1 MATNFHDVSNTP
13 HFQSLLSEDLNRIS
27 LVYFWA
33 PWAEPC
39 KQMTEVVA
47 ELSRKYPAYLFLRVD
62 AEEQEEI
69 AESFDI
75 ESVPGFILLR
85 GHLLLGR
92 IEGADAVS
100 LTQLLAKHASN
111 SSYRPLSQTDQRPA
125 EAPSGLPSAS
135 QEAET
140 VSTEELEKRLR
151 TLMNQS
157 RVVLFMKGS
166 PDAPRCG
173 FSRKIVGILQDR
185 EIRFT
190 HFDILTD
197 EGVRQGLK
205 KLNDWPTFPQLIIN
219 GELVGGLDIVEEMIE
234 TGELQEL
241 LQ

>member
-1 MATNFHDVSNTP
+1 
-13 HFQSLLSEDLNRIS
+13 
-27 LVYFWA
+27 
-33 PWAEPC
+33 
-39 KQMTEVVA
+39 
-47 ELSRKYPAYLFLRVD
+47 
-62 AEEQEEI
+62 
-69 AESFDI
+69 
-75 ESVPGFILLR
+75 
-85 GHLLLGR
+85 LLLGR

-125 EAPSGLPSAS
+125 KAPSSLPSAS

-166 PDAPRCG
+166 PDVPRCG

-185 EIRFT
+185 EIQFT

-197 EGVRQGLK
+197 EGVRQGAHAQQVY
-205 KLNDWPTFPQLIIN
+205 FS
-219 GELVGGLDIVEEMIE
+219 GFFSR
-234 TGELQEL
+234 
-241 LQ
+241 